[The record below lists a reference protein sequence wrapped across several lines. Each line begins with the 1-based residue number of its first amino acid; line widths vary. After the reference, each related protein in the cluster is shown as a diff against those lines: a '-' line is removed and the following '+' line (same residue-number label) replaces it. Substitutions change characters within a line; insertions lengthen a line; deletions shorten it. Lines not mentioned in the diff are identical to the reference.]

1 MLSNLKLNRANIAS
15 IGFSGAILLS
25 LLWVFARH
33 WADFVQ
39 YCINFQIY
47 MHRYLVLYLLK
58 QQNNQTGAGFML
70 ALFSFIYG
78 FLHSIGPGHGK
89 FVITTYLATSR
100 EKVTTSRLI
109 TFLGSLMQGL
119 VAIVFVIILGV
130 IFNLSVGELS
140 LSRFYVEKGS
150 ALFIVLFGLVLIL
163 RALGISPLNLFRRKR
178 QAAIHHIGQ
187 PLAATPAPLLSANHP
202 THQHDENCGCGH
214 RHMPSA
220 EQLQGGWQTYLWV
233 IISIGIR
240 PCSGAI
246 MVLVFANAIGM
257 FTWGMIAVMSMALG
271 TALSIMIVATL
282 VYHAREKLISMNSQ
296 ILSGQLIHAA
306 RIAMLIGGLLLILFG
321 LVLFSSVIP
330 ISANGDFIA
339 AGC

>member
-1 MLSNLKLNRANIAS
+1 MPSNLKLSRANMAS
-15 IGFSGAILLS
+15 IGFSSAILLS
-25 LLWVFARH
+25 LLWIFARH

-58 QQNNQTGAGFML
+58 QQNNQTGAGLML

-119 VAIVFVIILGV
+119 VAIAFVVILGV
-130 IFNLSVGELS
+130 IFNLSMGELS
-140 LSRFYVEKGS
+140 LSRFYVEKAS

-163 RALGISPLNLFRRKR
+163 RASGIRPFMLFRRQR
-178 QAAIHHIGQ
+178 QAVISHIGQ
-187 PLAATPAPLLSANHP
+187 PLATKPTQSILAAPSS
-202 THQHDENCGCGH
+202 HQHTEDCAC

-220 EQLQGGWQTYLWV
+220 EQLNGGWKTYLWV
-233 IISIGIR
+233 IASIGIR

-246 MVLVFANAIGM
+246 LILVFANAIGM
-257 FTWGMIAVMSMALG
+257 FTWGIIAAMSMALG
-271 TALSIMIVATL
+271 TALSIMIIATL
-282 VYHAREKLISMNSQ
+282 VYHAREKLISINSQ

-306 RIAMLIGGLLLILFG
+306 QIAMLIGGVLLILFG